1 MLTPR
6 TLLLAACLI
15 FYAEPAALRAAE
27 AGEPLAAA
35 ACAQLAGSSIRW
47 LVPSRPGGGFDA
59 YSRLL
64 QPFLEQQLQATL
76 RLENRPEAAGRMA
89 ARLLSDAKPDGHT
102 LGMLNGIGLL
112 TARLLE
118 PGTTPDPLN
127 DFTLLGRISHNHM
140 LLLVARNSGISSPQS
155 LLELAARRPLVA
167 ASADVGGSTFL
178 VQPVV
183 GKLLD
188 IPIELVAG
196 YSGTPA
202 RVLALL
208 RGEVDIILAN
218 HDSVSAQLQG
228 GDLLAILELNDAGV
242 AGPKLPSL
250 AGADGYAAQRAG
262 AAGHNRQ
269 IAAGHADALAR
280 VAQAGRLLAAPG
292 GLPGELQQCLD
303 LALIQAMQM
312 PEFQAAAQRAKLTV
326 AVASAG
332 EAEDET
338 REAWQALLSLQDL
351 LLNKDG

>member
-6 TLLLAACLI
+6 VALLAACL
-15 FYAEPAALRAAE
+15 FFHVAPAALRAAE
-27 AGEPLAAA
+27 VSNPATSA
-35 ACAQLAGSSIRW
+35 ACPRLAGSSIRW

-64 QPFLEQQLQATL
+64 QPFLEQKLQATL

-89 ARLLSDAKPDGHT
+89 ARLLSEANPDGRT

-140 LLLVARNSGISSPQS
+140 LLLVAQNSGISNPQS

-202 RVLALL
+202 RVLALM

-228 GDLLAILELNDAGV
+228 GDLVAILELNDAR
-242 AGPKLPSL
+242 ATGPKLPGL
-250 AGADGYAAQRAG
+250 AGADGYAAQRAA
-262 AAGHNRQ
+262 AAGRNRQ
-269 IAAGHADALAR
+269 TAMGHAEALAR

-292 GLPGELQQCLD
+292 GLPAELQQCLG
-303 LALIQAMQM
+303 LALIQAMHM
-312 PEFQAAAQRAKLTV
+312 PEFQAAAQRAQLTV

-332 EAEDET
+332 QAQDET
-338 REAWQALLSLQDL
+338 LEAWQALLSLQDL